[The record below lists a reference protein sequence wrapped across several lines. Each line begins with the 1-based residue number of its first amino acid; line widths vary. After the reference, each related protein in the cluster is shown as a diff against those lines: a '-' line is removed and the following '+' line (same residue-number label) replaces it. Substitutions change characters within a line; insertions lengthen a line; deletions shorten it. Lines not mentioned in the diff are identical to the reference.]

1 MNIEELLHTRL
12 DYCLMKQK
20 SKKYRSS
27 FYNSK
32 VKQYSFLL
40 DVYKK
45 GDYEENLETAEM
57 KVAFLPEMYE
67 NAFYNHQYEFEVL
80 GKKPED
86 IEELESIE
94 HDIQKNK
101 ALVKAYNFL
110 LQLEDFYEA
119 SQYDLLTAM
128 KWDYFCNCGKI

>member
-1 MNIEELLHTRL
+1 MDIKELLNTRL

-20 SKKYRSS
+20 SKKYRSA
-27 FYNSK
+27 FYNFK

-40 DVYKK
+40 DIYNK
-45 GDYEENLETAEM
+45 GNYDDNLQMAKM
-57 KVAFLPEMYE
+57 SIGYLKEMYE
-67 NAFYNHQYEFEVL
+67 DKFNDCQYEFEVL

-86 IEELESIE
+86 IEELENIE
-94 HDIQKNK
+94 YDIQKNK

-119 SQYDLLTAM
+119 SQYDLLTAI
-128 KWDYFCNCGKI
+128 KWDYFCNSGRV